1 VSATGP
7 TPRARAAATGRPTAD
22 PACAGCAQLGLL
34 RALRRAGLAV
44 QGGLGCEPPAA
55 GPAHAPHVRVTGARE
70 VLAAGPGGGPAAGAR
85 DGAVLAVVADRLSH
99 GRLASV
105 ERWLARDGVP
115 TVRLDPADLAATEA
129 AVRRARR
136 EPGAVLLSFAPCVRA
151 RPRAAPL
158 EVDPARC
165 NRCGA
170 CLSLACPALHDPGG
184 EGVAVDPSICTG
196 CGLCLPLC
204 RSGALA
210 APRAASRAAASG
222 T

>member
-1 VSATGP
+1 VA
-7 TPRARAAATGRPTAD
+7 
-22 PACAGCAQLGLL
+22 
-34 RALRRAGLAV
+34 
-44 QGGLGCEPPAA
+44 
-55 GPAHAPHVRVTGARE
+55 GARE
-70 VLAAGPGGGPAAGAR
+70 VLAPGPGGGLAAPGR
-85 DGAVLAVVADRLSH
+85 DGARVAVVADRLSH

-115 TVRLDPADLAATEA
+115 SVRLDPADLAGTAA
-129 AVRRARR
+129 AVRAARDA
-136 EPGAVLLSFAPCVRA
+136 PGAVLLSFSPCVRA
-151 RPRAAPL
+151 RPRSAPM